1 MKRLSILVLS
11 LLCISLLSAELV
23 DRIIAKV
30 GADIIL
36 QSDLERQILQMRSAG
51 VDIERIQPVEV
62 LQQMLEEKILLQK
75 AQDLNLQVDAARIRT
90 YAQNYLT
97 QTKSRYPSPEAFNAD
112 LLRMQVTEEE
122 LLDYY
127 IEQITNNAL
136 TEMLLERYISS
147 QISIEEDELRSFYAE
162 TRDTLA
168 VKPVTW
174 KIGMIMREI
183 GASQESG
190 NAQLQAI
197 RALKARLEAG
207 EDFATL
213 AAAESDCPS
222 KARGGDL
229 GFFGRGMMVAPF
241 EEAAFNLGVGEIS
254 DVVETQ
260 FGYHLIKLTE
270 TRGNEIRASHILKM
284 LNPTNADSSAART
297 LMENIRV
304 QYTSGSKSFAEL
316 AAEYS
321 EDTETAAEGGIIGE
335 FGAEELPE
343 LFATALLRT
352 PVGQMTEVLEHEG
365 MLYLMSR
372 VEELPQRLFEFEEV
386 RQQIYDYLFS
396 QKQMEAY
403 STWMQEL
410 MQEQYVQIIP

>member
-1 MKRLSILVLS
+1 MKRLSILLLS
-11 LLCISLLSAELV
+11 LVCISLLSAELV

-30 GADIIL
+30 GSDIVL

-51 VDIERIQPVEV
+51 VDISKIEPVQV
-62 LQQMLEEKILLQK
+62 LQQMLEEKIMLQK
-75 AQDLNLQVDAARIRT
+75 AQELDLQVDATRIRT

-97 QTKSRYPSPEAFNAD
+97 QTKSRYPSTEAFNAD
-112 LLRMQVTEEE
+112 LVRMKVTEEE

-147 QISIEEDELRSFYAE
+147 KISIEENELRSFYAE

-168 VKPVTW
+168 VKPITW

-183 GASQESG
+183 GASEESG

-197 RALKARLEAG
+197 RAIKARLDAG

-254 DVVETQ
+254 DIVQTQ
-260 FGYHLIKLTE
+260 FGYHIIKVTE

-284 LNPTNADSSAART
+284 LSPTDADSSAARS
-297 LMENIRV
+297 LMESIRA
-304 QYTSGSKSFAEL
+304 QFISGSKSFAEL

-321 EDTETAAEGGIIGE
+321 QDTETASSGGIIGE
-335 FGAEELPE
+335 FSAEELPE

-372 VEELPQRLFEFEEV
+372 VEELPQRLFDFEEV

-396 QKQMEAY
+396 QKQAEAY
-403 STWMQEL
+403 NTWMQEL
-410 MQEQYVQIIP
+410 MQENFVQIIP

>member
-1 MKRLSILVLS
+1 MLLVL
-11 LLCISLLSAELV
+11 LCTGILTAELV

-30 GADIIL
+30 GSDIIL

-62 LQQMLEEKILLQK
+62 LQQMLEEKIMLQK
-75 AQDLNLQVDAARIRT
+75 AQELNLQVDAARIRT

-97 QTKSRYPSPEAFNAD
+97 QTKSRYPSTEAFNAD
-112 LLRMQVTEEE
+112 LLRMKVTEEE
-122 LLDYY
+122 LLAFY

-136 TEMLLERYISS
+136 TELLLERYITS
-147 QISIEEDELRSFYAE
+147 QINIEDSELRAFYAE

-168 VKPVTW
+168 VKPITW

-197 RALKARLEAG
+197 RQIKARLEAG

-222 KARGGDL
+222 KTRGGDL

-260 FGYHLIKLTE
+260 FGYHIIKLTE

-284 LNPTNADSSAART
+284 LSPTDADSSAART
-297 LMENIRV
+297 LMNDIRA
-304 QYTSGSKSFAEL
+304 QFTSGSKSFAEL

-321 EDTETAAEGGIIGE
+321 QDEETAATGGIIGE

-365 MLYLMSR
+365 MLYLMCR

-386 RQQIYDYLFS
+386 RQQIYDYLLS
-396 QKQMEAY
+396 QKQTEAY
-403 STWMQEL
+403 STWMQTL
-410 MQEQYVQIIP
+410 MQENYVQIIP

>member
-304 QYTSGSKSFAEL
+304 QYTSGSKNFAEL

>member
-1 MKRLSILVLS
+1 MLLVLLCTG
-11 LLCISLLSAELV
+11 LLTAELV
-23 DRIIAKV
+23 DRIIVKV
-30 GADIIL
+30 GSDIIL

-62 LQQMLEEKILLQK
+62 LQQMLEEKIMLQK
-75 AQDLNLQVDAARIRT
+75 AQELNLQVDAARIRT

-97 QTKSRYPSPEAFNAD
+97 QTKSRYPSTEAFNAD
-112 LLRMQVTEEE
+112 LLRMKVTEEE

-136 TEMLLERYISS
+136 TELLLERYITS
-147 QISIEEDELRSFYAE
+147 QINIEDSELRAFYAE

-168 VKPVTW
+168 VKPITW

-197 RALKARLEAG
+197 RQIKARLEAG

-222 KARGGDL
+222 KTRGGDL

-260 FGYHLIKLTE
+260 FGYHIIKLTE

-284 LNPTNADSSAART
+284 LNPTDADSSAART
-297 LMENIRV
+297 LMNDIRA
-304 QYTSGSKSFAEL
+304 QFTSGSKSFAEL

-321 EDTETAAEGGIIGE
+321 QDEETAATGGIIGE

-365 MLYLMSR
+365 MLYLMCR

-386 RQQIYDYLFS
+386 RQQIYDYLLS
-396 QKQMEAY
+396 QKQTEAY
-403 STWMQEL
+403 STWMQTL
-410 MQEQYVQIIP
+410 MQENYVQIIP

>member
-1 MKRLSILVLS
+1 MKRLCLMLLVLLCTG
-11 LLCISLLSAELV
+11 LLTAELV

-30 GADIIL
+30 GSDIIL

-62 LQQMLEEKILLQK
+62 LQQMLEEKIMLQK
-75 AQDLNLQVDAARIRT
+75 AQELNLQVDAARIRT

-97 QTKSRYPSPEAFNAD
+97 QTKSRYPSTEAFNAD
-112 LLRMQVTEEE
+112 LLRMKVTEEE

-136 TEMLLERYISS
+136 TELLLERYITS
-147 QISIEEDELRSFYAE
+147 QINIEDSELRAFYAE

-168 VKPVTW
+168 VKPITW

-197 RALKARLEAG
+197 RQIQARLEAG

-222 KARGGDL
+222 KTRGGDL

-260 FGYHLIKLTE
+260 FGYHIIKLTE

-284 LNPTNADSSAART
+284 LNPTDADSSAART
-297 LMENIRV
+297 LMNDIRA
-304 QYTSGSKSFAEL
+304 QFTSGSKSFAEL

-321 EDTETAAEGGIIGE
+321 QDEETAATGGIIGE

-365 MLYLMSR
+365 MLYLMCR

-386 RQQIYDYLFS
+386 RQQIYDYLLS
-396 QKQMEAY
+396 QKQTEAY
-403 STWMQEL
+403 STWMQTL
-410 MQEQYVQIIP
+410 MQENYVQIIP

>member
-1 MKRLSILVLS
+1 MKRLCLMLLVL
-11 LLCISLLSAELV
+11 LCTGILTAELV

-30 GADIIL
+30 GSDIIL

-62 LQQMLEEKILLQK
+62 LQQMLEEKIMLQK
-75 AQDLNLQVDAARIRT
+75 AQELNLQVDAARIRT

-97 QTKSRYPSPEAFNAD
+97 QTKSRYPSTEAFNAD
-112 LLRMQVTEEE
+112 LLRMKVTEEE
-122 LLDYY
+122 LLAFY

-136 TEMLLERYISS
+136 TELLLERYITS
-147 QISIEEDELRSFYAE
+147 QINIEDSELRAFYAE

-168 VKPVTW
+168 VKPITW

-197 RALKARLEAG
+197 RQIKARLEAG

-222 KARGGDL
+222 KTRGGDL

-260 FGYHLIKLTE
+260 FGYHIIKLTE

-284 LNPTNADSSAART
+284 LSPTDADSSAART
-297 LMENIRV
+297 LMNDIRA
-304 QYTSGSKSFAEL
+304 QFTSGSKSFAEL

-321 EDTETAAEGGIIGE
+321 QDEETAATGGIIGE

-365 MLYLMSR
+365 MLYLMCR

-386 RQQIYDYLFS
+386 RQQIYDYLLS
-396 QKQMEAY
+396 QKQTEAY
-403 STWMQEL
+403 STWMQTL
-410 MQEQYVQIIP
+410 MQENYVQIIP

>member
-51 VDIERIQPVEV
+51 VDIENIQPVEV

-168 VKPVTW
+168 VKPITW

-197 RALKARLEAG
+197 RALKARLDAG

>member
-1 MKRLSILVLS
+1 MLLVL
-11 LLCISLLSAELV
+11 LCTGILTAELV

-30 GADIIL
+30 GSDIIL

-62 LQQMLEEKILLQK
+62 LQQMLEEKIMLQK
-75 AQDLNLQVDAARIRT
+75 AQELNLQVDAARIRT

-97 QTKSRYPSPEAFNAD
+97 QTKSRYPSTEAFNAD
-112 LLRMQVTEEE
+112 LLRMKVTEEE
-122 LLDYY
+122 LLAFY

-136 TEMLLERYISS
+136 TELLLERYITS
-147 QISIEEDELRSFYAE
+147 QINIEDSELRAFYAE

-168 VKPVTW
+168 VKPITW

-197 RALKARLEAG
+197 RQIQARLEAG

-222 KARGGDL
+222 KTRGGDL

-260 FGYHLIKLTE
+260 FGYHIIKLTE

-284 LNPTNADSSAART
+284 LNPTDADSSAART
-297 LMENIRV
+297 LMNDIRA
-304 QYTSGSKSFAEL
+304 QFTSGSKSFAEL

-321 EDTETAAEGGIIGE
+321 QDEETAATGGIIGE

-365 MLYLMSR
+365 MLYLMCR

-386 RQQIYDYLFS
+386 RQQIYDYLLS
-396 QKQMEAY
+396 QKQAEAY
-403 STWMQEL
+403 STWMQTL
-410 MQEQYVQIIP
+410 MQDSYVQIIP